1 MTSNYQDVRDDA
13 RISRDILAHRS
24 KLAGAPTGTLPDV
37 VRYTI
42 RPALSVN
49 TDADEGLP
57 IILTFDGE
65 DLISFDDPRH
75 AMNTL
80 VTLSVVPFIDT
91 DDATTALLD
100 SDTSPYVFRGENR
113 TDAVRAAALW
123 SAEYGRPNDVPQ
135 FHILWEDDQD
145 DRPATGTLR
154 AV

>member
-13 RISRDILAHRS
+13 RNSRDILAHRS
-24 KLAGAPTGTLPDV
+24 RLASVPYGDHADTE
-37 VRYTI
+37 RYTI
-42 RPALSVN
+42 RPTLEY
-49 TDADEGLP
+49 DIPGGEP
-57 IILTFDGE
+57 QIILAFDG
-65 DLISFDDPRH
+65 DHLLSFDDPQH

-145 DRPATGTLR
+145 DRPAAGTLR